1 MKIQL
6 IFNKIFSIG
15 VLCLVLLLTPSCYKK
30 KNTIAIIT
38 VLDSSNES
46 PVNGATVR
54 LFYEDPTGAN
64 ATELD
69 VQDQTGNDGTVAF
82 DFSDNYKDGQ
92 AGFAVLD
99 IEVNGAFE
107 GVVQIKEM
115 EKTEKTVYL

>member
-1 MKIQL
+1 M
-6 IFNKIFSIG
+6 
-15 VLCLVLLLTPSCYKK
+15 
-30 KNTIAIIT
+30 
-38 VLDSSNES
+38 
-46 PVNGATVR
+46 
-54 LFYEDPTGAN
+54 
-64 ATELD
+64 
-69 VQDQTGNDGTVAF
+69 QDQTGNDGTVAF

>member
-6 IFNKIFSIG
+6 IFNNFFSIG
-15 VLCLVLLLTPSCYKK
+15 LLCLVSLLTPSCYKK

-38 VLDSSNES
+38 VLDSTNES

-54 LFYEDPTGAN
+54 LFYEDPTGTN
-64 ATELD
+64 DTEID
-69 VQDQTGNDGTVAF
+69 VQDETGEDGSVSF

-99 IEVNGAFE
+99 IEVNGGFE

-115 EKTEKTVYL
+115 ENNEKTVYL

>member
-1 MKIQL
+1 M
-6 IFNKIFSIG
+6 
-15 VLCLVLLLTPSCYKK
+15 CLVSLLTPSCYKK

-38 VLDSSNES
+38 VLDSTNES

-54 LFYEDPTGAN
+54 LFYEDPTGTN
-64 ATELD
+64 DTEID
-69 VQDQTGNDGTVAF
+69 VQDETGEDGSVSF

-99 IEVNGAFE
+99 IEVNGGFE

-115 EKTEKTVYL
+115 ENNEKTVYL